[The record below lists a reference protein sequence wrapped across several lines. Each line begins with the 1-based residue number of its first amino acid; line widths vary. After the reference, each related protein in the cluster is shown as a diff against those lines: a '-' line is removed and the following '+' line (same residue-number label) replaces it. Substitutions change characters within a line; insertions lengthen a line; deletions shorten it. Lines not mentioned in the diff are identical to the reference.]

1 MKSEEI
7 KKMNDW
13 ASKREG
19 RKWEVVKVEG
29 TELEYIVVWNNSPIT
44 VGSFDVDKI
53 DKLIEEG
60 DYWEINSLKR
70 LIEWKKTHNK
80 YGLESAEENYKK
92 ELERLEEIR

>member
-29 TELEYIVVWNNSPIT
+29 TELEYIVVGNNSPIT
-44 VGSFDVDKI
+44 VGSFDIDKI

-60 DYWEINSLKR
+60 DYWEINRK
-70 LIEWKKTHNK
+70 EYKTH
-80 YGLESAEENYKK
+80 
-92 ELERLEEIR
+92 